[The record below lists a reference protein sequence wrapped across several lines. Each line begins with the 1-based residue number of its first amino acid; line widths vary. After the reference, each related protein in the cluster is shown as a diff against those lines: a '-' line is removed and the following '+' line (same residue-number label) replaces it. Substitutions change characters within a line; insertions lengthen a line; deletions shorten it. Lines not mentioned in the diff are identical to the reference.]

1 MDNIFASAALIVQ
14 AAATAARNYD
24 FSSRTGRI
32 PLARQRRSVSEIY
45 NCLGPVYFRR
55 AYRMSFESFW
65 RLHLLLLPH
74 IETCLRQ
81 SSNYEKKGG
90 RFGGNYVLPPIRNGE
105 ITTSVRLACAIRY
118 FAGGSAYDIA
128 VMFGTSYSVVLSC
141 VWIVVSAVNMC
152 PALYISYPDSVEE
165 QRKIAADFEK
175 ASTPGI
181 NNCAGAIDGIL
192 IWILKP
198 SMKESKNAGVGQKK
212 FFCGRKNKF
221 GLNCQAVSDCR
232 GRIIDISI
240 KYGGATSDCLA
251 FEARQET

>member
-81 SSNYEKKGG
+81 FSNYEKK
-90 RFGGNYVLPPIRNGE
+90 VE
-105 ITTSVRLACAIRY
+105 DLAETMPC
-118 FAGGSAYDIA
+118 
-128 VMFGTSYSVVLSC
+128 L
-141 VWIVVSAVNMC
+141 
-152 PALYISYPDSVEE
+152 
-165 QRKIAADFEK
+165 QFE
-175 ASTPGI
+175 T
-181 NNCAGAIDGIL
+181 
-192 IWILKP
+192 
-198 SMKESKNAGVGQKK
+198 E
-212 FFCGRKNKF
+212 R
-221 GLNCQAVSDCR
+221 
-232 GRIIDISI
+232 
-240 KYGGATSDCLA
+240 
-251 FEARQET
+251 